1 MERIEKVYFPLKWY
15 GRYAKIQISNIL
27 IAGWVVLAN
36 PKASNET
43 WDTDLKVLKA
53 SCDAL
58 QQPQEKAYALLQL
71 SKTVY
76 GRKDKD
82 KNQEKAQELVAE
94 ALKEIKT
101 RNENQAVVDW
111 VLGSVEWWLR
121 QGISGTQHWTHAK
134 ETLDIL
140 MSEAVKNHEDQKA
153 SFFKDCRNQL
163 DKQELEMIG
172 SVQGGYL
179 LFNLYQKSRFSQVT
193 LGLVQLMKKQ
203 AAEKKK
209 AESKNVMALLLRN
222 AKFSE
227 EYAEALVE
235 CGIVAF
241 EIDDINQ
248 AIMYWEEAKV
258 KYRSE
263 TENLLAVNWMLASAK
278 NKPGIN
284 PAVRKQNWKECEDNL
299 LKLSTD
305 VNRMKDAQSQE
316 KKRWF
321 EILSGLVKKLSA

>member
-1 MERIEKVYFPLKWY
+1 MERIEQVYFPLKWY
-15 GRYAKIQISNIL
+15 GRYAKVQVSNIL

-43 WDTDLKVLKA
+43 WDTDLKLLKA

-58 QQPQEKAYALLQL
+58 QQPQEKAFALLQL
-71 SKTVY
+71 SKAVY

-82 KNQEKAQELVAE
+82 KYQEKAQELIAT
-94 ALKEIKT
+94 ALKELKT
-101 RNENQAVVDW
+101 RNENQAVAEW
-111 VLGSVEWWLR
+111 VLGAAEWWLR
-121 QGISGTQHWTHAK
+121 QGSSGTQHWTRAK

-140 MSEAVKNHEDQKA
+140 MGEAVKNHEDQKA
-153 SFFKDCRNQL
+153 SFFKDSRSQL
-163 DKQELEMIG
+163 EKLELEMTG

-179 LFNLYQKSRFSQVT
+179 LFNLYSQSRFSQVT
-193 LGLVQLMKKQ
+193 HSLVQLMKKQ

-209 AESKNVMALLLRN
+209 AEAKNVMALLLKN

-235 CGIVAF
+235 CGVVAY
-241 EIDDINQ
+241 EIGEANQ
-248 AIMYWEEAKV
+248 AIIYWEEAKV

-263 TENLLAVNWMLASAK
+263 SENLLAVNWMLAAAN
-278 NKPGIN
+278 NKAGIN
-284 PAVRKQNWKECEDNL
+284 PAARKQNWKECEENL

-321 EILSGLVKKLSA
+321 EILAGLVKKLIA